1 MTKLAEYIPFVLY
14 VLMIVGFFA
23 YVIRRKLN
31 PEKNL
36 FVMGDPV
43 KLDKRIELEVLLSR
57 EEFIETNVQVTAK
70 SRQLWMVI
78 YTFIF
83 IAVMTT
89 ALTSAL
95 HKNNLQVSWLMFIA
109 PVAIFVVLVV
119 LVPNYFQKRNFGK
132 LYDSS
137 PVVKESIK
145 YILAAERGELLSP
158 VANTDFS
165 WEMVSDVIETRE
177 YVLVYIGNGALFL
190 AKNKFAPGDLD
201 ILLGFLNANFKVRKR
216 GV

>member
-14 VLMIVGFFA
+14 VVMIAGFFA

-36 FVMGDPV
+36 FVTGEPV
-43 KLDKRIELEVLLSR
+43 RLNKRIELEVLLSR

-70 SRQLWMVI
+70 SRQLWIVI
-78 YTFIF
+78 YVFIF
-83 IAVMTT
+83 IAVMTA
-89 ALTSAL
+89 ALGSAL
-95 HKNNLQVSWLMFIA
+95 DKNNQQVSWLMFIA

-119 LVPNYFQKRNFGK
+119 LVPGYFQKRNFGK

-137 PVVKESIK
+137 PIVKDPIK
-145 YILAAERGELLSP
+145 YMLDAERGELQSP

-165 WEMVSDVIETRE
+165 WEMVSDVIETRD
-177 YVLVYIGNGALFL
+177 YVLIYIGPASALFL
-190 AKNKFAPGDLD
+190 AKNKFAQGDLA
-201 ILLGFLNANFKVRKR
+201 ILLGFLNANFRVRKR
-216 GV
+216 